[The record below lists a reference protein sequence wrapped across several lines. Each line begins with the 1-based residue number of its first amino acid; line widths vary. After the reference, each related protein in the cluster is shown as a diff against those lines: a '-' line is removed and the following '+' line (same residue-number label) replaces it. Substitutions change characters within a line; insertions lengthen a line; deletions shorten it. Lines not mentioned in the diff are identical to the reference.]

1 MRRIV
6 KLAREKEQHKQL
18 DKEEIKEGLKFGTYL
33 VLPAQVMFFSILAF
47 PLLCGIYIS
56 LSEWAPLTS
65 GGLKWYTAYRFWSGL
80 NNYWNLIRDRE
91 FLMSLVRTFIIVA
104 AVVPIE
110 FFLGLLMSF
119 LFLDKFPLKKIYH
132 TILIMPMMIV
142 PAVGGFVFYML
153 FQSAGVVNGIIGIF
167 ASKPVEIAWLQHDVL
182 AIIAIIIADVWQW
195 TPLMFL
201 ILLSGLMALPEDQ
214 LNAATILGFTRFQ
227 RFRMI
232 ILPLMKPVFVI
243 ALIIRGIEAV
253 KIFDPIWI
261 MTSGGPGTATETI
274 SVYLYKHGFIFLEW
288 SWIAAAGF
296 IIFALM
302 NVIATFALKPI
313 KEQQQETA

>member
-1 MRRIV
+1 MP
-6 KLAREKEQHKQL
+6 KKTEKRDRTESSAV
-18 DKEEIKEGLKFGTYL
+18 KEGIKFGAL
-33 VLPAQVMFFSILAF
+33 MVLPAQVMFFTILAF

-56 LSEWAPLTS
+56 LSEWSPLTS
-65 GGLKWYTAYRFWSGL
+65 GGLKWYSAYKFWAGL
-80 NNYWNLIRDRE
+80 SNYWHLITDKQ
-91 FLMSLVRTFIIVA
+91 FLMALVRTFIIVA
-104 AVVPIE
+104 AAVPIE
-110 FFLGLLMSF
+110 FFLGLFIAF
-119 LFLDKFPLKKIYH
+119 LFLDKFPLKKLFH

-153 FQSAGVVNGIIGIF
+153 FQASGAVNGIISLFTSG
-167 ASKPVEIAWLQHDVL
+167 PVEIPWLQHEVL
-182 AIIAIIIADVWQW
+182 AMTAIIIADVWQW

-201 ILLSGLMALPEDQ
+201 ILLSGLMSLPEDQ
-214 LNAATILGFTRFQ
+214 MNAAVILGFSNWQ

-274 SVYLYKHGFIFLEW
+274 SVYLYKHGFIMLEW
-288 SWIAAAGF
+288 SWIAAAGYIIF
-296 IIFALM
+296 IIM
-302 NVIATFALKPI
+302 NITAAFALKPI
-313 KEQQQETA
+313 KEKQAEAT